1 MSLGNGEEKL
11 GGNYLP
17 PMTDTDELSKL
28 QMSGR
33 VSLAVPV
40 TGSPATQWHKKWDD
54 IATDFSSIAY
64 ESDVLHYG

>member
-1 MSLGNGEEKL
+1 
-11 GGNYLP
+11 
-17 PMTDTDELSKL
+17 MTDTDELSKL

-40 TGSPATQWHKKWDD
+40 TGSPATQWHKKWND

-64 ESDVLHYG
+64 ENFSGRLTFENIDTCPCLKSGGGH